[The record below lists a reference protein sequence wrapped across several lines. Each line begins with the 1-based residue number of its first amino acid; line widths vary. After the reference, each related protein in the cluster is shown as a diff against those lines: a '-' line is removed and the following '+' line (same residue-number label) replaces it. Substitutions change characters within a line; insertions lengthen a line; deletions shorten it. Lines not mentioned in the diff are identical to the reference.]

1 MGHPFDP
8 NKNTNKRELN
18 GYFFNMFTKACIL
31 LIWEID
37 TVSFR
42 FLEGHRSSYI
52 LIIYS
57 QKEAYQ

>member
-18 GYFFNMFTKACIL
+18 GYFFNMFTKDCIL

-37 TVSFR
+37 IVSFS
-42 FLEGHRSSYI
+42 FL
-52 LIIYS
+52 
-57 QKEAYQ
+57 